1 MSMPMPMSMSLSNLD
16 LILVL
21 SLLVLAFMSFCTFV
35 VLVPLALQLSRT
47 LSSLQHLTNT
57 VKDDFEPSLKEIK
70 QSVDKVN
77 SLVKGGSGYMK
88 FTFDNAGVFIISSA
102 YGILT
107 GMKGYLASYKGKD
120 TSYNGKDGKGK
131 KEETIGR

>member
-1 MSMPMPMSMSLSNLD
+1 MSMPLSNLD

-77 SLVKGGSGYMK
+77 SLVKSGSGYMK
-88 FTFDNAGVFIISSA
+88 FTFDNAGFFIISSA
-102 YGILT
+102 YGMLA
-107 GMKGYLASYKGKD
+107 GVKDYLASYRDGDKGEN